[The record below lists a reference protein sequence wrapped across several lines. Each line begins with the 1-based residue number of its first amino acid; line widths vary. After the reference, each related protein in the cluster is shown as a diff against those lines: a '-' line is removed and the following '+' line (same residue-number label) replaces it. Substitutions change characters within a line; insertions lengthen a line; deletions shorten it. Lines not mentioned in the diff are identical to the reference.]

1 MNLKSPPLTPDPI
14 PHAPISM
21 VPSIMSYV
29 KFNGKTPHSQ
39 RVRRRQTKE
48 PPKKTQ
54 EPSAIRPGEGSDLVN
69 TILGIFS
76 TIQKLDVLC
85 YTCLNHIFIRFQYS
99 SQLLKKEQTLRLH
112 TDPATKSLSRAFSC
126 VQHLYYK
133 PDIFC
138 ITKLSTLFP
147 HLPLFHIIGASA
159 QSLEELIQTFRC
171 HRRAEKRSNL
181 TIRGQNT
188 KSLCWEENMFLFLSQ
203 IKIWGESKLCIQGAI
218 FFLRILHLA
227 PKLLNVIKLYAPQT
241 PRAPLLSELYFD
253 IIKRS
258 KI

>member
-1 MNLKSPPLTPDPI
+1 
-14 PHAPISM
+14 
-21 VPSIMSYV
+21 MSYV

-112 TDPATKSLSRAFSC
+112 TDPATKSLCRAFSC
-126 VQHLYYK
+126 VRHMVRPVGHLYYK

-188 KSLCWEENMFLFLSQ
+188 ESLCSKGRKYVSFSLS
-203 IKIWGESKLCIQGAI
+203 
-218 FFLRILHLA
+218 
-227 PKLLNVIKLYAPQT
+227 
-241 PRAPLLSELYFD
+241 D
-253 IIKRS
+253 
-258 KI
+258 

>member
-54 EPSAIRPGEGSDLVN
+54 EPSAIRPGEGSNLVN

-112 TDPATKSLSRAFSC
+112 TDPATKSLFRAFSC
-126 VQHLYYK
+126 VQHIVRHVGHLYYK
-133 PDIFC
+133 GYLLHNKVINVVSTFAS
-138 ITKLSTLFP
+138 ISYHWSLSAVIRRTHSNFP
-147 HLPLFHIIGASA
+147 MPSSG
-159 QSLEELIQTFRC
+159 
-171 HRRAEKRSNL
+171 
-181 TIRGQNT
+181 
-188 KSLCWEENMFLFLSQ
+188 
-203 IKIWGESKLCIQGAI
+203 
-218 FFLRILHLA
+218 
-227 PKLLNVIKLYAPQT
+227 
-241 PRAPLLSELYFD
+241 
-253 IIKRS
+253 
-258 KI
+258 

>member
-99 SQLLKKEQTLRLH
+99 SQLLKEQTLRLH
-112 TDPATKSLSRAFSC
+112 TDPATKSLFRAFSC
-126 VQHLYYK
+126 VQHIGPPPWTTSITK
-133 PDIFC
+133 DIFC

-171 HRRAEKRSNL
+171 HRRAQKKEQFDNS
-181 TIRGQNT
+181 
-188 KSLCWEENMFLFLSQ
+188 
-203 IKIWGESKLCIQGAI
+203 
-218 FFLRILHLA
+218 
-227 PKLLNVIKLYAPQT
+227 
-241 PRAPLLSELYFD
+241 RA
-253 IIKRS
+253 
-258 KI
+258 